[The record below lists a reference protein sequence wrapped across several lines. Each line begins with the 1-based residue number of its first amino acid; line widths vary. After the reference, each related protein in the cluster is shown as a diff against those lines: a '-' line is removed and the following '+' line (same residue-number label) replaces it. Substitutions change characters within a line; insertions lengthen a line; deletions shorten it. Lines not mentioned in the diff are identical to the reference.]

1 MGYRQLKK
9 DVIDQFVE
17 LLKKKKN
24 LPYKIT
30 MNKCPERKK
39 TCSKHHGEIVV
50 TSFDKRKK
58 KFHLK
63 YYGIH
68 TKGIKFQ
75 YDQKKD
81 FVFELIYNGVI
92 SKKHLIT
99 VNELIKKAKLDLKK
113 SFYRTQKLT
122 ISFSDSEFATLS
134 RKASKK
140 NLSVYEYCRSKL
152 IY

>member
-1 MGYRQLKK
+1 
-9 DVIDQFVE
+9 
-17 LLKKKKN
+17 
-24 LPYKIT
+24 
-30 MNKCPERKK
+30 
-39 TCSKHHGEIVV
+39 
-50 TSFDKRKK
+50 
-58 KFHLK
+58 LK

-140 NLSVYEYCRSKL
+140 NLSVYDFCRSKL